1 MRATPLNVGVDRQ
14 TTSEPLAREKGRL
27 ATPLARIGVIL
38 PTSNRLIEPQFVHY
52 APVELGIH
60 FARAQLT
67 GRWKK
72 PLVDLAPEI
81 ARAAITLADA
91 RPDLIVF
98 NCTST
103 SMKEGPEGDA
113 YLLGAIRE
121 ATGIE
126 PLSTAAA
133 VTTALSVLGMQ
144 RFVLVT
150 PYIQATNDHE
160 IEYFRQQGFQVVHDV
175 ALGLS
180 GGDEFIHVPPERWI
194 DLALSND
201 RADSD
206 GFLLACTNTT
216 QIEAIDAVEGATGK
230 PVVNSNQAV
239 LWAALNRLR
248 TTFPTLGRGHIP
260 GRLAGVEP

>member
-1 MRATPLNVGVDRQ
+1 
-14 TTSEPLAREKGRL
+14 
-27 ATPLARIGVIL
+27 VIL
-38 PTSNRLIEPQFVHY
+38 PTSNRLIEPQFIHY
-52 APVELGIH
+52 GPVDLGIH

-67 GRWKK
+67 GIWKK
-72 PLVDLAPEI
+72 PLVALAPEI

-91 RPDLIVF
+91 KPDLIVF

-113 YLLGAIRE
+113 YILGIIRE
-121 ATGIE
+121 STEIE
-126 PLSTAAA
+126 ALSTAAA
-133 VTTALSVLGMQ
+133 VTIALQALAMR

-160 IEYFRQQGFQVVHDV
+160 IDYFRRQGFEVVHDV
-175 ALGLS
+175 ALGLA

-194 DLALSND
+194 DLARAHD
-201 RADSD
+201 RGDSD

-216 QIEAIDAVEGATGK
+216 QIEAIDAIEEATGK

-239 LWAALNRLR
+239 LWTAVNRLQAA
-248 TTFPTLGRGHIP
+248 FPTLAHGYVP
-260 GRLAGVEP
+260 GRLARVRA